1 MKWNSLS
8 NGAIIQEIGKRVK
21 EIRLDKNLTQQELAK
36 MSGISLFTV
45 AQIERGKPVS
55 LAMLVPVMRE
65 LRLIDNLEL
74 LLPQREIS
82 PIELLK
88 AKGKVPKRASRI
100 GKKRL

>member
-8 NGAIIQEIGKRVK
+8 NSAIIQEIGKRVK

-82 PIELLK
+82 PVELLN
-88 AKGKVPKRASRI
+88 AKGKVPKRAKRV
-100 GKKRL
+100 GK

>member
-8 NGAIIQEIGKRVK
+8 NVAIIQEIGKRVK

-55 LAMLVPVMRE
+55 LAMLIPVLRE

-82 PIELLK
+82 PVELLK
-88 AKGKVPKRASRI
+88 AKGKVPKRAKRV
-100 GKKRL
+100 GK

>member
-55 LAMLVPVMRE
+55 LAMLIPVLRE

-82 PIELLK
+82 PIELLN
-88 AKGKVPKRASRI
+88 AKGKVPKRA
-100 GKKRL
+100 KRVSK

>member
-8 NGAIIQEIGKRVK
+8 NVAIIQEIGKRVK
-21 EIRLDKNLTQQELAK
+21 EIRLDKNPTQQELAK

-74 LLPQREIS
+74 L
-82 PIELLK
+82 
-88 AKGKVPKRASRI
+88 
-100 GKKRL
+100 

>member
-55 LAMLVPVMRE
+55 LAMLIPVLRE

-82 PIELLK
+82 PVELLK
-88 AKGKVPKRASRI
+88 AKGKVPKRAKRV
-100 GKKRL
+100 GK

>member
-1 MKWNSLS
+1 
-8 NGAIIQEIGKRVK
+8 
-21 EIRLDKNLTQQELAK
+21 

-100 GKKRL
+100 GKERL